1 MFPWYSHCLACGS
14 LDSGGEMSLAK
25 VQGGVW
31 EISYGWRPGQEDPD
45 LWLQQLS
52 HVMAPSSV
60 FPVSIYN
67 VFIGIVPIDLNT
79 GALSAASMELMF
91 FLF

>member
-1 MFPWYSHCLACGS
+1 
-14 LDSGGEMSLAK
+14 MSLAK

-52 HVMAPSSV
+52 HVMASSSV
-60 FPVSIYN
+60 FPVSLYS
-67 VFIGIVPIDLNT
+67 VFIAIVPIGLNT
-79 GALSAASMELMF
+79 GALGAASLGLMF